1 MSEKNRM
8 IFNLM
13 EDWIRLYRKNI
24 CIVPYLKMQKVSS
37 VAIYGYGRIGRL
49 IAEELEESD
58 IEVKYMIDQNAE
70 SFKYNG
76 KIPIMKYDDIF
87 EKVDIVLVTAAIEE
101 ESKQIAKKV
110 RDEKGMDALPFHD
123 VLVEMK
129 WYLE

>member
-49 IAEELEESD
+49 IAEELEESGRTLLD
-58 IEVKYMIDQNAE
+58 YIKQTYHYRADRVSKALSTLTD
-70 SFKYNG
+70 
-76 KIPIMKYDDIF
+76 
-87 EKVDIVLVTAAIEE
+87 EE
-101 ESKQIAKKV
+101 E
-110 RDEKGMDALPFHD
+110 LP
-123 VLVEMK
+123 
-129 WYLE
+129 